1 MVSFSNYDL
10 SNVRANDFELIP
22 PGDYPAIITEC
33 EEKPTKNNDGKR
45 LNLKIQILDGKYQNR
60 ILFDGL
66 NTENKSAI
74 AQQIGRAQLKAICI
88 AINNLN
94 PKDSSEILN
103 KPLMV
108 TVKVGKDQD
117 GNQRNEIKGYKA
129 RLTAAKP
136 VRKNMVEEAFDKDPH
151 QTLVEHAAEF
161 GGETEVKQK
170 KNPFA

>member
-10 SNVRANDFELIP
+10 QNVKANDFEVIP

-45 LNLKIQILDGKYQNR
+45 LNLKIQILDGKFQNR

-74 AQQIGRAQLKAICI
+74 AQQIGRAQLKAVCI

-103 KPLMV
+103 KPLTV

-117 GNQRNEIKGYKA
+117 GNPRNEIKGYKA

-136 VRKNMVEEAFDKDPH
+136 KAPNMVEEAFE
-151 QTLVEHAAEF
+151 TTETVAAAP
-161 GGETEVKQK
+161 TEK